1 MNILQF
7 LRIFWARRAIVL
19 IAMIASFIGA
29 YVVLLIVAQLY
40 EATSRVMLNSIV
52 RPDPITGEIMNTKS
66 SGAYFDAQ
74 LELLKDYGVTGRVVD
89 QSGWLSDPGQIA
101 AYARRPA
108 SDTRDF
114 RRWLSE
120 QVVNDEKGNF
130 SGTVLEITYK
140 ASTPGMAKIGA
151 EVLRQ
156 AYLDQSLAARREEA
170 AKNGAF
176 YSKQADAA
184 RQLADAAELTKA
196 AYEKSSGI
204 IMQGRESD
212 LDSERLASLA
222 GQSMAGTTIS
232 IPPPAAS
239 GASLQL
245 AQIDAMLGEASKRLG
260 PNHPEMQELKL
271 RRSLIANVAAKE
283 AAQAEAVSSGASGA
297 AALSKALQAQKE
309 RVIGQRDKVERLR
322 QLQAEVD
329 LRRDQYRSA
338 AARAGQYS
346 LEAAVTDV
354 GLTPVGV
361 VVTPNKPAFP
371 NKPLILGGAIGMGFA
386 LGLALALLLELL
398 NRRVRSAED
407 LRLSSDIHCIGI
419 VEEPVAPG
427 SGRGIRRAL
436 RGLMPRWVGAPA

>member
-1 MNILQF
+1 MHILQF
-7 LRIFWARRAIVL
+7 LRIFWARRWLVV
-19 IAMIASFIGA
+19 IAMVASVIGA
-29 YVVLLIVAQLY
+29 WVVLLIVPPRY
-40 EATSRVMLNSIV
+40 EATSRVTLNTIV
-52 RPDPITGEIMNTKS
+52 RPDPITGEVTNARTA
-66 SGAYFDAQ
+66 GAYFDAQ
-74 LELLKDYGVTGRVVD
+74 IELLKDYGVTGRVVD
-89 QSGWLSDPGQIA
+89 QSGWLSDPGRIA
-101 AYARRPA
+101 AYQHRPP

-120 QVVNDEKGNF
+120 QVVGDEKATIN
-130 SGTVLEITYK
+130 GTVLEITYK
-140 ASTPGMAKIGA
+140 ASTPAMARIGA

-156 AYLDQSLAARREEA
+156 AYLDESLASRRQEA
-170 AKNGAF
+170 AKNAAF
-176 YSKQADAA
+176 YNQQADAA
-184 RQLADAAELTKA
+184 RQLAETAETTKA

-222 GQSMAGTTIS
+222 GQSSSGPSVNIA
-232 IPPPAAS
+232 PPTSS
-239 GASLQL
+239 GAALQL
-245 AQIDAMLGEASKRLG
+245 AQIDAMIAEASKRLG

-283 AAQAEAVSSGASGA
+283 AKQAEAVSSGASGA
-297 AALSKALQAQKE
+297 AALSRALAEQKS
-309 RVIGQRDKVERLR
+309 RVIGERDKIERLR
-322 QLQAEVD
+322 QLQADVD

-338 AARAGQYS
+338 AARAAQYS
-346 LEAAVTDV
+346 VEASVTDV

-371 NKPLILGGAIGMGFA
+371 NKPLILGGSLGMGFA

-436 RGLMPRWVGAPA
+436 RGLIPRWVGTPA